1 MHSGYVYDDS
11 GGGGDGNGDGRSCGS
26 CGDGGGDYNLVRVIG
41 WKFIGR

>member
-26 CGDGGGDYNLVRVIG
+26 CGDGGGDYNFGAGDWVEVY
-41 WKFIGR
+41 W